1 MPCKEGGPG
10 LDEIARRLGG
20 GLDEVL
26 MVSSP
31 RAVGAGDLSP
41 SICGRQSA
49 SVPRAAAARA
59 AAWHPSSVS
68 NFFIMAWGS
77 AGCPVS
83 ASNTRMYPAVS
94 ILKQRAAAGE
104 WIQSSARPY

>member
-1 MPCKEGGPG
+1 MPYKGGDPG
-10 LDEIARRLGG
+10 LDGIARRLA
-20 GLDEVL
+20 GLDGVL
-26 MVSSP
+26 VVSSP
-31 RAVGAGDLSP
+31 RAVVLPDLRP

-49 SVPRAAAARA
+49 SMPRGVAARA